1 MESTPV
7 TMVTVSSDL
16 FGDLPVQLILLRLLP
31 LQVGISA
38 LPADSSNAVDPEEDT
53 QGLLRTP
60 GSSVPGKT
68 RQLTFLVQS
77 SLIERLWVLLAK
89 CQSLAQYQSG
99 ILEATANPTQRD
111 LGRLSLAGGPLLPGA
126 LPLHSA
132 ACQPSG
138 DGVQPVLTAGPHHLK
153 VLIYQSAV
161 EKTAPPS
168 PPGEGD
174 HQIPQELSVWMHCGV
189 PEDPRARGLL

>member
-16 FGDLPVQLILLRLLP
+16 FGDLPVQLILRLLP

-77 SLIERLWVLLAK
+77 SLMKGFGSALQLLLVPNRNRTNCIETV
-89 CQSLAQYQSG
+89 
-99 ILEATANPTQRD
+99 
-111 LGRLSLAGGPLLPGA
+111 
-126 LPLHSA
+126 
-132 ACQPSG
+132 
-138 DGVQPVLTAGPHHLK
+138 HH
-153 VLIYQSAV
+153 
-161 EKTAPPS
+161 
-168 PPGEGD
+168 
-174 HQIPQELSVWMHCGV
+174 
-189 PEDPRARGLL
+189 